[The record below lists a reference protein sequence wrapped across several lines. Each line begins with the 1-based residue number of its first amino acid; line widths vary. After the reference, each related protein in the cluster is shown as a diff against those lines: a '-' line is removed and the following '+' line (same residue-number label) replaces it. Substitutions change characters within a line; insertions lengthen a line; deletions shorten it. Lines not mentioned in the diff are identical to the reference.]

1 MKYFFLIMFSIYV
14 LLMIVLSV
22 SNLFFKNRYRKT
34 ICLIASMSLLL
45 LSNAPLMINQA
56 LSPFDIAIDLAFF
69 NVNILEL
76 CSTAF
81 LSLFAIFLYNCLF
94 INGEYKKHTFSY
106 ILLLVFSVFNIGFLF
121 LPYSSFFSLSS
132 GSKDIIISLIKLIP
146 EFFILSVLF
155 FLFFFAFLFKG
166 KERLSFISIGLLL
179 LLSCDIFYVLSP
191 KILVNNPDNLSEYI
205 FLFKMLASVFIS
217 LILLIYR
224 PKKEIPLT
232 SRSILKEEL

>member
-34 ICLIASMSLLL
+34 ICLIASMSLL

-179 LLSCDIFYVLSP
+179 LLSCDIFHVLSP

-232 SRSILKEEL
+232 SRSILREEL

>member
-1 MKYFFLIMFSIYV
+1 MFSIYV

-34 ICLIASMSLLL
+34 MCLIASMSLL

-81 LSLFAIFLYNCLF
+81 LSLFAIFLFNCLF
-94 INGEYKKHTFSY
+94 INGEYKKHTLSY
-106 ILLLVFSVFNIGFLF
+106 ILLIVFSVFNIGFLF

-132 GSKDIIISLIKLIP
+132 ASKDIISLIKLIP

-179 LLSCDIFYVLSP
+179 LLSCDIFHVLSP